1 MLDRETEQ
9 TFSKSKSNLA
19 RFIYKDTHE
28 NMCRWNSC
36 DARCQDRG
44 RMLVV
49 RPLGRSDP
57 PLRCLKHPRPRRE
70 PVSSACYRQPQIRAL
85 GRFPP
90 SWRPLPSVE
99 RLILV
104 TFPRSQI
111 RSRLFSATTPPS
123 VVRHTRSFNFHASI
137 SMRPQRGAAGRIS
150 RSGWECFGISFEFT
164 LAVSNAERAIGPGP
178 GPPKSAQECGYG
190 HGSQVQRSLS

>member
-19 RFIYKDTHE
+19 RFIYKGTHE
-28 NMCRWNSC
+28 NLCRRNSR
-36 DARCQDRG
+36 DAQCQDRG

-49 RPLGRSDP
+49 RPVGRPRP

-70 PVSSACYRQPQIRAL
+70 LVSSACHRQPQILVL
-85 GRFPP
+85 GRFLP

-104 TFPRSQI
+104 TFSNPV
-111 RSRLFSATTPPS
+111 AS
-123 VVRHTRSFNFHASI
+123 VFRHDPALRCWTHTLVQLSCSNLNAAAAWCC
-137 SMRPQRGAAGRIS
+137 GAY
-150 RSGWECFGISFEFT
+150 
-164 LAVSNAERAIGPGP
+164 LAVWLGRFRDFIRAHAGALKCRTRHWTWIRPSKIYSGM
-178 GPPKSAQECGYG
+178 
-190 HGSQVQRSLS
+190 LI